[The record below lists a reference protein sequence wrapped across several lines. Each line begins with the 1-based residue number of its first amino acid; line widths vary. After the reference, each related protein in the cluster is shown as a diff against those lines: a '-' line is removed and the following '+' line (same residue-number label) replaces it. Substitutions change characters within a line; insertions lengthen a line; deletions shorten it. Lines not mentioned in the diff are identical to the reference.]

1 MFNTVIKILSSLIR
15 TQMDKL
21 GKDQKNLNYFIRAP
35 PNTWTNVKIIEC
47 LWAEQEMVSKGF
59 SFALCWAK

>member
-47 LWAEQEMVSKGF
+47 L
-59 SFALCWAK
+59 